1 MTISHF
7 RKGDQMSVKRKEQL
21 EFAEN
26 QGRKD
31 FHEFN
36 SHHNAPAR
44 YTEDYQH
51 YKKGYDSE
59 LAKVEMELT

>member
-1 MTISHF
+1 
-7 RKGDQMSVKRKEQL
+7 MSVKRKEQL
-21 EFAEN
+21 AFAEN